1 MKKAFFSNLA
11 NEMSNP
17 DLEIDFFVIHFNNCL
32 VIKLP
37 KRLTLIESISLKES
51 CSESIK
57 QNKAGQKVILDF
69 KDTQFIDSNGIGALI
84 KILVVARAYQQEL
97 IFQRV
102 QPSVIA
108 VLEMAS
114 LTEVFQ
120 IQSTKLLSTK
130 ESRYHRD

>member
-11 NEMSNP
+11 NEMSNL

-57 QNKAGQKVILDF
+57 QNKAAQKVILDF